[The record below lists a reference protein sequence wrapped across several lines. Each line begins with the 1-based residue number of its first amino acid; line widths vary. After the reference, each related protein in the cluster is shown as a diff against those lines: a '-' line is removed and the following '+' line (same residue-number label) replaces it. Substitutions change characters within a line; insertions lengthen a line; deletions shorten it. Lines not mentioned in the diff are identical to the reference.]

1 MACVVGTGG
10 PHLTDGAPHVSRF
23 SRHGPC
29 AKTPHSLRRR
39 SKIRQDSWALP
50 QRRLKIHKDT
60 GLVYTPKDVEGGL
73 GSLLGQLVGKVL
85 GFLGIE
91 FASPPSGDRL
101 GDPPI
106 PIPLPTN
113 LLWIDQIVN
122 GNGWEDHGQFDFESK
137 EEYRQMVFD
146 TVQNA
151 EGKDIV
157 RNPQGRKAL
166 LGSGTTKKDS

>member
-1 MACVVGTGG
+1 M
-10 PHLTDGAPHVSRF
+10 
-23 SRHGPC
+23 
-29 AKTPHSLRRR
+29 
-39 SKIRQDSWALP
+39 
-50 QRRLKIHKDT
+50 
-60 GLVYTPKDVEGGL
+60 YTPKDVEGGL

>member
-1 MACVVGTGG
+1 M
-10 PHLTDGAPHVSRF
+10 
-23 SRHGPC
+23 
-29 AKTPHSLRRR
+29 
-39 SKIRQDSWALP
+39 
-50 QRRLKIHKDT
+50 
-60 GLVYTPKDVEGGL
+60 YTPKDVEGGL

-122 GNGWEDHGQFDFESK
+122 GNGWERDRNHPDHGTAFHPDEPDRYKK
-137 EEYRQMVFD
+137 EWD
-146 TVQNA
+146 SNDNCTA
-151 EGKDIV
+151 E
-157 RNPQGRKAL
+157 
-166 LGSGTTKKDS
+166 